1 MPDPIT
7 TPEAPLP
14 APERQREP
22 THPGAFMREIIEEQL
37 GLTLSDAAQRM
48 ELDVG
53 TLQRVVRGTERVSA
67 EIALRFT
74 RLAGGEPSLF
84 LAMQD
89 ELDLWRECRRH
100 AVSLARIAP
109 AKTST

>member
-1 MPDPIT
+1 MTDPTT

-22 THPGAFMREIIEEQL
+22 THPGELMSQFLEDL
-37 GLTLSDAAQRM
+37 GLDLPEAAQRM
-48 ELDVG
+48 ELNLD
-53 TLQRVVRGTERVSA
+53 TLVRVLAGAERVSA

-89 ELDLWRECRRH
+89 ELDLWQEKRRL
-100 AVSLARIAP
+100 AASLARITP
-109 AKTST
+109 AKAEA